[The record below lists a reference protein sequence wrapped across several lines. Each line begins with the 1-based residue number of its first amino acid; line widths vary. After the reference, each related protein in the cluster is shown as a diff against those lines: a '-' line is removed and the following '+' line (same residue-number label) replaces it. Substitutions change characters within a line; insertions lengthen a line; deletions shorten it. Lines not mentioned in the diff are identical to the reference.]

1 VWLHPPSFY
10 LVFFVIL
17 RVIFTKV
24 IMVNKKMSRRRAPRS
39 QNRMDSVPRLLNGE
53 DKSIHLWRKHYI
65 TYGNGSSAIN
75 STNLNPN
82 NFGTALAALAG
93 VYQEF
98 RFHKIVIKIHA
109 VGTSSPNPII
119 VGYFKTLPTTAPT
132 TQTDIYQGEAT
143 RLITGPDTIPQMLVL
158 DPKLIKN
165 NVRPWFTSRLTGL
178 SDLLDGV
185 QGILY
190 VAFSAT
196 TPITS
201 VTLEF
206 GFHIEL
212 RGMTAPAVA

>member
-1 VWLHPPSFY
+1 
-10 LVFFVIL
+10 
-17 RVIFTKV
+17 
-24 IMVNKKMSRRRAPRS
+24 MVRRGYKNKAKRGSS
-39 QNRMDSVPRLLNGE
+39 GNRQAMDSVPRLLNGE

-65 TYGNGSSAIN
+65 SYSNTSAAIV
-75 STNLNPN
+75 STNFNPN
-82 NFGTALAALAG
+82 NFGSALAALAA

-109 VGTSSPNPII
+109 IGTSVTTPVI

-132 TQTDIYQGEAT
+132 NSTDIYQGEAT

-158 DPKLIKN
+158 DQRLLKN
-165 NVRPWFTSRLTGL
+165 NVRPWFTSRQTGL

-190 VAFSAT
+190 VAFGAT

-212 RGMTAPAVA
+212 RGMTAPAIA